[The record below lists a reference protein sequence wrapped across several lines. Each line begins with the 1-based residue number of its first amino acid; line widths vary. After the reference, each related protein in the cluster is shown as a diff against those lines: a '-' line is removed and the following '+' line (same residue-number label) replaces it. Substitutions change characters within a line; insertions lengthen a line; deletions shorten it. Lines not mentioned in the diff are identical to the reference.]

1 MSSPENSMKLSEFQ
15 IAVDDEFG
23 SAYGGVVVNDLVLE
37 RVGGRTAREAL
48 GAGVAPRDVWLALCE
63 ATDVP
68 PERRHG
74 VGRREPEA
82 RRPGGAR

>member
-1 MSSPENSMKLSEFQ
+1 MKRSEFQ
-15 IAVDDEFG
+15 TAVDDEFG

-48 GAGVAPRDVWLALCE
+48 AAGIAPREVWLALCE

-74 VGRREPEA
+74 VGRRA
-82 RRPGGAR
+82 PGAPRAGGDR